1 LFLVN
6 QNHVLW
12 GYSRFFVANTSEIGG
27 KVKKREDLLGWEW
40 WAGHQLSS
48 VDSGGPAVA
57 PLRAGLRFA
66 AAPLRRTEFFGW
78 KGRPVSERFGSMSM
92 DTELQKH
99 YALLL
104 GIGSPWEV
112 KTVELKL
119 QEKKVEIE
127 LSWQWGQSAKCPECG
142 RACSIHDS
150 APERTWRHLDTMQF
164 ATLIRARTPRSD
176 CPEHGVKTMQVPWA
190 EPQGRFT
197 LLFERFAV
205 DVLMASASVSQ
216 ACALLGI
223 GWETAHEI
231 MRRAVERG
239 LERRQLQALK
249 HLGMDEKSFGRGQSY
264 ITLLT
269 DLEQARVIDVVE
281 DRTTEAAEELWQT
294 LSPEQKQAVEAVA
307 VDMWEPF
314 IRTIEKEV
322 PEADIVHDKFHV
334 SKYLGEAVDKVRRQ
348 EHKELMAQGDETLKG
363 SRQLWLYNPE
373 NFSPEQR
380 QEFGPLKDLH
390 LKVARAWAAKEL
402 FSKFWEYQEE
412 GWARRFFKDWF
423 GWVSRSRLKPV
434 VEVAQMLK
442 RHLENLLTYLK
453 HHITNAVTEG
463 LNSKIQSIK
472 SNARGFRN
480 FRNYRTRILFFC
492 GKLDLYPL

>member
-1 LFLVN
+1 
-6 QNHVLW
+6 
-12 GYSRFFVANTSEIGG
+12 
-27 KVKKREDLLGWEW
+27 
-40 WAGHQLSS
+40 
-48 VDSGGPAVA
+48 
-57 PLRAGLRFA
+57 
-66 AAPLRRTEFFGW
+66 
-78 KGRPVSERFGSMSM
+78 M

-104 GIGSPWEV
+104 GVGSPWEV
-112 KTVELKL
+112 KTVDLNL
-119 QEKKVEIE
+119 PGKKVEIV

-164 ATLIRARTPRSD
+164 TTLIRASTPRSN
-176 CPEHGVKTMQVPWA
+176 CPEHGVKTMLVPWA
-190 EPQGRFT
+190 EPHSRFT

-205 DVLMASASVSQ
+205 EVLLASASVSQ
-216 ACALLGI
+216 ACTLLDI
-223 GWETAHEI
+223 GWETAHTI
-231 MRRAVERG
+231 MSRAVARG
-239 LERRQLQALK
+239 LERRQLTALK

-264 ITLLT
+264 VTLLT
-269 DLEQARVIDVVE
+269 DLAEARVLDVVA
-281 DRTTEAAEELWQT
+281 DRTTAASEQLWAT
-294 LSPEQKQAVEAVA
+294 LTPAQKQGVEAV
-307 VDMWEPF
+307 
-314 IRTIEKEV
+314 
-322 PEADIVHDKFHV
+322 
-334 SKYLGEAVDKVRRQ
+334 AVDKVRRQ
-348 EHKELMAQGDETLKG
+348 EHKELLAEGDETLTG

-373 NFSPEQR
+373 NFTAEQR
-380 QEFGPLKDLH
+380 EEFAALKDLH

-402 FSKFWEYQEE
+402 FTKFWDYQEE

-423 GWVSRSRLKPV
+423 GWVSRSRLKPL

-480 FRNYRTRILFFC
+480 FRNYRIRILFFC